1 MSPSLFLPGLLPG
14 MNRRSRVLA
23 RRLFAAALFSLATLC
38 SAQISIRSV
47 KVLGG
52 KQTVE
57 IEVEASDRITP
68 QTQVLTGPDRLVVDF
83 PNAVPSNQ
91 LRSQSVDRGEV
102 KDVRV
107 GLFQAKP
114 PVTRVVVDL
123 SSAQSYQ
130 IFPGRTVMI
139 KVTGSAASRDETA
152 AGGYFSAGAPGRV
165 GLVTANY
172 RAGAEP
178 VTVGASTVGAPAI
191 GTPAIGA
198 PAISAA
204 QQPALQVTFRNG
216 LLGVRANKATLS
228 EVLYAI
234 QQKTGADISI
244 AAGAEQE
251 RVVAEIDPA
260 PAPEVL
266 ARLLNGSKFN
276 FLILSAANDPQQLDK
291 VILSTRPEMN
301 FVPSPGGVQ
310 RNIAPPP
317 SDEPADEEP
326 AYLRN
331 VPNQGPTPPQD
342 PTKPEVD
349 NNNPPPDQNA
359 PPKNTPD
366 Q

>member
-23 RRLFAAALFSLATLC
+23 GRLFAAALFSLATLS

-152 AGGYFSAGAPGRV
+152 AGGYFSAGAPGRA

-178 VTVGASTVGAPAI
+178 VAVDTSTSRSPITDAP
-191 GTPAIGA
+191 P
-198 PAISAA
+198 
-204 QQPALQVTFRNG
+204 QPALQVTFRNG

-251 RVVAEIDPA
+251 KVVAEIEPA